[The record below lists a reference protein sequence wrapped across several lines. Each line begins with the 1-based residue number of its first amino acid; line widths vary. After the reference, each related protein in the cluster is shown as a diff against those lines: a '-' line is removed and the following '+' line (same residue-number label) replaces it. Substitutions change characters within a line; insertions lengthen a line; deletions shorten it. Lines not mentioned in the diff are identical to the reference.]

1 MNMWLCLQWE
11 SVVYGAHAPDGPH
24 ANGSPGGPACR
35 GGRGGNG
42 APNGK
47 MTFHID
53 EYVYIGLPVCHAR

>member
-1 MNMWLCLQWE
+1 MKLILTVVIMAVAMCCIMWE

-42 APNGK
+42 APNATNSTG
-47 MTFHID
+47 
-53 EYVYIGLPVCHAR
+53 